1 MYTRRVATAPAA
13 CDVQDSA
20 QPRAEFTCIFNR
32 LVPGNCLPIFTA
44 LGLNLR
50 QAPPFLVSGSGTS
63 LRKLLQLSWGGSV
76 SRAQTVVQLQLLSA
90 PRERP
95 SLLEALDLRSHM
107 RDEKALRP
115 GITMAQSP
123 WPSPLQV
130 DPNVQCE
137 LEHSPSWAIELQL
150 LLTLTCKGGPR
161 PPPPL
166 ILQPCS
172 AGAGETRVCLSLAGG
187 GGQVW
192 GRQWGSQKGQLE
204 SGKEETPG

>member
-1 MYTRRVATAPAA
+1 M
-13 CDVQDSA
+13 
-20 QPRAEFTCIFNR
+20 
-32 LVPGNCLPIFTA
+32 
-44 LGLNLR
+44 
-50 QAPPFLVSGSGTS
+50 SGSGTS

-137 LEHSPSWAIELQL
+137 LAHSPSWAIELQL

-172 AGAGETRVCLSLAGG
+172 AGAGETRVCLSLAGAVDKSGADSG
-187 GGQVW
+187 GR
-192 GRQWGSQKGQLE
+192 GRGNWSLE
-204 SGKEETPG
+204 KRKHLGEVFPFCLFGNQMLECQEIEPKKVTD